1 MMVISFGFPNILSS
15 NSLNAGDII
24 CLKEGHP
31 YEGKVGIIVE
41 RTFEILPP
49 GNHKILVYKVL
60 LDSIIINVPLKW
72 MVQINKH
79 SPIRQGELK

>member
-1 MMVISFGFPNILSS
+1 MTVICFGSLSILSNS
-15 NSLNAGDII
+15 SLNAGDII

-49 GNHKILVYKVL
+49 GTNLILVYKVL

-72 MVQINKH
+72 MVQINTHPSDK
-79 SPIRQGELK
+79 EN